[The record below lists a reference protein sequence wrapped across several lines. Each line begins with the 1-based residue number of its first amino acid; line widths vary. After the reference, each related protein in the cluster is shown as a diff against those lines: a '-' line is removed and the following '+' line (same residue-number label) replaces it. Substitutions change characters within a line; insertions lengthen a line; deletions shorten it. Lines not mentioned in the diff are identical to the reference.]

1 MGKIKLLIIV
11 GVLLSSAISKAETV
25 CIQNVPQY
33 GDQTCTTT
41 TDVVTSVITNHT
53 TNNFLSGDFTDGSWS
68 GTNLDHTHGSGT
80 IAGVGGEYVQS
91 TLTQADSG
99 LSDDEVQRG
108 FSSTIGA
115 DIWFWDR
122 SDTNQSVIMTQI
134 FNDGN
139 GDVTT
144 QNRVVDYANNG
155 FNTYQDT
162 IVIGEN
168 NTTNGSVT
176 ARFDFTHT
184 NTQYHRAADL
194 KNPTLTFDYTK
205 IENTTSQV
213 SNTTIDYCYDRTP
226 NTCPQAVEDIVET
239 IVDIEDDLLI
249 IFKDIEAPEIDLP
262 VITYEPETIEVNEPK
277 IEIISVETIDMIPDV
292 ETIEVLSIPVEMS
305 MVEDTPIEEITTEEI
320 IDAYDTEPVVETA
333 TTNEPELETNTN
345 EELPT
350 EEVAMVEQEP
360 ELDNGEV
367 VGEETMPVQEESAVP
382 VSDESTEEIKEETIE
397 EEIIEEEAVEEEV
410 KEEEVEV
417 AEETVEETTEV
428 NPKMVAM
435 EDYIDSKID
444 NELQRIEAT
453 LTVVSELV
461 SREMKA
467 NQVDISSYANIN
479 QAIFN
484 IEQLPDGNKDFFNQI
499 ALVGYDRDIYKN
511 QVSLSADDPVVKH
524 TIELDNAKTEVNTK
538 YNELRELINARNGI

>member
-11 GVLLSSAISKAETV
+11 GVLLSSVISKAETV
-25 CIQNVPQY
+25 CVQNVPQY

-53 TNNFLSGDFTDGSWS
+53 TNNFLSGDFTDGSWN

-122 SDTNQSVIMTQI
+122 SDTNQSVTMTQI

-155 FNTYQDT
+155 YNTYQDT

-213 SNTTIDYCYDRTP
+213 SNTTVDYCFDRTP
-226 NTCPQAVEDIVET
+226 NTCPQAVEDIADT
-239 IVDIEDDLLI
+239 IVDIEDDLLV
-249 IFKDIEAPEIDLP
+249 IFEEIEAPEIDLP
-262 VITYEPETIEVNEPK
+262 VITYEPETIEVDEP
-277 IEIISVETIDMIPDV
+277 EIISVETVAMLPDV
-292 ETIEVLSIPVEMS
+292 NTVPVLTVPVETT
-305 MVEDTPIEEITTEEI
+305 VIEEEITTEEL
-320 IDAYDTEPVVETA
+320 IDAYDTEPVVET
-333 TTNEPELETNTN
+333 TTNDVPELETNTN

-367 VGEETMPVQEESAVP
+367 VGEETMPLQEESAVP
-382 VSDESTEEIKEETIE
+382 VSDESTEIAEEEIKEET
-397 EEIIEEEAVEEEV
+397 IEEEAVEEEV

-435 EDYIDSKID
+435 EEYIDSKID
-444 NELQRIEAT
+444 NELQKIEAT

-499 ALVGYDRDIYKN
+499 ALVGYDRDIYTN

-524 TIELDNAKTEVNTK
+524 TIELNNARKEVNTK
-538 YNELRELINARNGI
+538 YNELMELINARNGI

>member
-1 MGKIKLLIIV
+1 M
-11 GVLLSSAISKAETV
+11 
-25 CIQNVPQY
+25 
-33 GDQTCTTT
+33 
-41 TDVVTSVITNHT
+41 
-53 TNNFLSGDFTDGSWS
+53 
-68 GTNLDHTHGSGT
+68 
-80 IAGVGGEYVQS
+80 
-91 TLTQADSG
+91 
-99 LSDDEVQRG
+99 
-108 FSSTIGA
+108 
-115 DIWFWDR
+115 
-122 SDTNQSVIMTQI
+122 
-134 FNDGN
+134 
-139 GDVTT
+139 
-144 QNRVVDYANNG
+144 
-155 FNTYQDT
+155 
-162 IVIGEN
+162 
-168 NTTNGSVT
+168 
-176 ARFDFTHT
+176 
-184 NTQYHRAADL
+184 
-194 KNPTLTFDYTK
+194 
-205 IENTTSQV
+205 
-213 SNTTIDYCYDRTP
+213 
-226 NTCPQAVEDIVET
+226 
-239 IVDIEDDLLI
+239 
-249 IFKDIEAPEIDLP
+249 P
-262 VITYEPETIEVNEPK
+262 VITYEPETIEVDEPK

-320 IDAYDTEPVVETA
+320 IDAYDTEPVVETT

-410 KEEEVEV
+410 KEEVKEEEVEV

-435 EDYIDSKID
+435 EEYIDSKID

-511 QVSLSADDPVVKH
+511 QVSLSAEDPVVKH
-524 TIELDNAKTEVNTK
+524 TIELNNAKTEVNTK

>member
-11 GVLLSSAISKAETV
+11 GVLLSSVISKAETICV
-25 CIQNVPQY
+25 QNVPQY

-53 TNNFLSGDFTDGSWS
+53 TNNFLSGDFTDGSWN

-122 SDTNQSVIMTQI
+122 SDTNQSVTMTQI

-155 FNTYQDT
+155 YNTYQDT

-213 SNTTIDYCYDRTP
+213 SNTTVDYCFDRTP
-226 NTCPQAVEDIVET
+226 NTCPQAVEDIADT
-239 IVDIEDDLLI
+239 IVDIEDDLLV
-249 IFKDIEAPEIDLP
+249 IFEEIEAPEIDLP
-262 VITYEPETIEVNEPK
+262 VITYEPETIEVDEP
-277 IEIISVETIDMIPDV
+277 EIISVETVAMLPDV
-292 ETIEVLSIPVEMS
+292 NTVPVLTVPVETT
-305 MVEDTPIEEITTEEI
+305 VIEEEITTEEL
-320 IDAYDTEPVVETA
+320 IDAYDTEPVVET
-333 TTNEPELETNTN
+333 TTNDVPELETNTN

-382 VSDESTEEIKEETIE
+382 VSDESTEIAEEEIKEET
-397 EEIIEEEAVEEEV
+397 IEEEAVEEEV

-435 EDYIDSKID
+435 EEYIDSKID
-444 NELQRIEAT
+444 NELQKIEAT

-499 ALVGYDRDIYKN
+499 ALVGYDRDIYTN

-524 TIELDNAKTEVNTK
+524 TIELNNARKEVNTK
-538 YNELRELINARNGI
+538 YNELMELINARNGI

>member
-41 TDVVTSVITNHT
+41 TNVVTSVTTSHT
-53 TNNFLSGDFTDGSWS
+53 TNNFLSGDFTDGSWN
-68 GTNLDHTHGSGT
+68 GTNLDHTHGSGI

-122 SDTNQSVIMTQI
+122 SDTNQSVTMTQI

-155 FNTYQDT
+155 YNTYQDT
-162 IVIGEN
+162 IVVGEN
-168 NTTNGSVT
+168 TATNGSVT

-184 NTQYHRAADL
+184 NSTQHRAADL

-213 SNTTIDYCYDRTP
+213 SNTTVDYCFDRTP

-239 IVDIEDDLLI
+239 IDDIESDLVDIFE
-249 IFKDIEAPEIDLP
+249 DIEAPEIDLP
-262 VITYEPETIEVNEPK
+262 VITYEPETIEVDEPK

-382 VSDESTEEIKEETIE
+382 VSDESTEVIEEETIE
-397 EEIIEEEAVEEEV
+397 EEIIEEEAVEKEV

-435 EDYIDSKID
+435 EEYIDSKID

-499 ALVGYDRDIYKN
+499 ALVGYDRDIYTK

-524 TIELDNAKTEVNTK
+524 TIELNNARTEVNTK

>member
-1 MGKIKLLIIV
+1 MMVRLLIILT
-11 GVLLSSAISKAETV
+11 VLLSSAISKAETV
-25 CIQNVPQY
+25 CVQNVPQY

-68 GTNLDHTHGSGT
+68 GPNLDHTHGSGT

-115 DIWFWDR
+115 DIWFWDS
-122 SDTNQSVIMTQI
+122 SDTKQSVTMTQI

-139 GDVTT
+139 GDTTT
-144 QNRVVDYANNG
+144 QSRVVDYANNG
-155 FNTYQDT
+155 FTTYQDT

-168 NTTNGSVT
+168 NITNGSVT

-213 SNTTIDYCYDRTP
+213 SNTTVDYCYDRTP

-249 IFKDIEAPEIDLP
+249 IFEDIEAPEIDLP
-262 VITYEPETIEVNEPK
+262 VITYEPEIIEVDEPK

-305 MVEDTPIEEITTEEI
+305 MVEDTPIEEFTTEEI
-320 IDAYDTEPVVETA
+320 IDAYDPDPVMETRVEDEPPASEPETDAVEIVEQNDEPIEEQPSSEEVVAEQPIQETDSPKQEEVVEA
-333 TTNEPELETNTN
+333 DVEEERPE
-345 EELPT
+345 PT
-350 EEVAMVEQEP
+350 EEPVEE
-360 ELDNGEV
+360 DIVEV
-367 VGEETMPVQEESAVP
+367 
-382 VSDESTEEIKEETIE
+382 
-397 EEIIEEEAVEEEV
+397 VEEEPEV
-410 KEEEVEV
+410 TEEQPEVSVDVV
-417 AEETVEETTEV
+417 AVE
-428 NPKMVAM
+428 K
-435 EDYIDSKID
+435 YIDGKVQSQIEKV
-444 NELQRIEAT
+444 EAT
-453 LTVVSELV
+453 LLVVNELV
-461 SREMKA
+461 NRAMVS
-467 NQVDISSYANIN
+467 NQVDISSYSTIN
-479 QAIFN
+479 AAMFDN
-484 IEQLPDGNKDFFNQI
+484 RQLPKGNQDFFKQI
-499 ALVGYDRDIYKN
+499 VLAGYDKTIYNN
-511 QVSLSADDPVVKH
+511 QVSLGSTDPVAQHNIKVNVAR
-524 TIELDNAKTEVNTK
+524 DKTDKAYYKLKALME
-538 YNELRELINARNGI
+538 ARQ